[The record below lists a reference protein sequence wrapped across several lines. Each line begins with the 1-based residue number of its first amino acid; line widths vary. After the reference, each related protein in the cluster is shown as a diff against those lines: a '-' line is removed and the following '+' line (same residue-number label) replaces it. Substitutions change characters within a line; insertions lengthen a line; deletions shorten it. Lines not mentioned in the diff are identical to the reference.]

1 MNINEDDIEELLGY
15 LFYDLSIARCLN
27 QKGLD
32 IVANDS
38 FITYPELKKELTDTV
53 KMWLNALE

>member
-1 MNINEDDIEELLGY
+1 MDINKDDIEELLGY
-15 LFYDLSIARCLN
+15 LFYDLAVANCLN

-32 IVANDS
+32 IVVNDS
-38 FITYPELKKELTDTV
+38 FIACPELKKELTDTV